1 MPISLSY
8 TTPIGNYCCILRP
21 ALESLWNCETLQVHE
36 EGYVGL
42 CHELTVV
49 INLVLAMVNDP
60 RKVRSNSKQRR

>member
-1 MPISLSY
+1 M
-8 TTPIGNYCCILRP
+8 
-21 ALESLWNCETLQVHE
+21 ESLWNCETLQVHE